1 MYQSITII
9 GNLGKNPDMRYTP
22 NGQAV
27 TTFNVATSRPFTNAN
42 GQKVKET
49 CWFRVSMWGK
59 QGEICNEYLK
69 KGSRV
74 MVEGRLVPDPETGG
88 PRIFAKADGTSGASF
103 EVTGTR
109 VVFLSAAEAD
119 QGNTAQDAGDVAF

>member
-1 MYQSITII
+1 MYHQTII
-9 GNLGKNPDMRYTP
+9 VGALGKDVELRYTP
-22 NGQAV
+22 DGKPVAS
-27 TTFNVATSRPFTNAN
+27 FNVAVNDY
-42 GQKVKET
+42 VKGEKKT
-49 CWFRVSMWGK
+49 AWFRVSMWGK